1 MNCQENTYVLLAQLS
16 HIKLLN
22 VSRTNCNLKKK
33 EKEKRQRKIFYR
45 KEAIKIKEAILVANR
60 YSTIIFTLSNYIRA
74 TTSRSFLNQSEKEF
88 MQREEQVNSN
98 SRIKNDPFLT
108 WHEKK
113 ITRRA
118 IVTRLLRA
126 AATAT
131 ALNESEAL
139 PRVRPS
145 T

>member
-1 MNCQENTYVLLAQLS
+1 
-16 HIKLLN
+16 
-22 VSRTNCNLKKK
+22 
-33 EKEKRQRKIFYR
+33 
-45 KEAIKIKEAILVANR
+45 
-60 YSTIIFTLSNYIRA
+60 
-74 TTSRSFLNQSEKEF
+74 